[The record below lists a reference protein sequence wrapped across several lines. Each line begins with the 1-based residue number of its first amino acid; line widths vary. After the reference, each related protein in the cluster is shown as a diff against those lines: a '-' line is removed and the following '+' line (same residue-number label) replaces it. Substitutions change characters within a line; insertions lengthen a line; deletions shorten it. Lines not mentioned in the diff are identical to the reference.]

1 MGISIINRVIKNMP
15 LDDKILL
22 FSVICM
28 AIGLIGLIITIG
40 ILIAIDFGI
49 IGFCIYIFI
58 SLAVCGYVIYDIGSE
73 RKYKKKLYEQN

>member
-1 MGISIINRVIKNMP
+1 MNNKAIKNMS

-49 IGFCIYIFI
+49 IGFCIYICI
-58 SLAVCGYVIYDIGSE
+58 SLAGCGYVIYEIVSE
-73 RKYKKKLYEQN
+73 RKYKKKLYGQN